1 MKIENM
7 KLFTEYERQFK
18 RKFPGLK
25 HFLIPG
31 NNGIM
36 TFHFECLING
46 TVYGFQLTATN
57 PPKNGD
63 IEVELFYPARCMKL
77 KFDESRKPME
87 MNIDNAI
94 NAAIYIIEVGVPE
107 NG

>member
-25 HFLIPG
+25 YKTVPS
-31 NNGIM
+31 NGYM

-46 TVYGFQLTATN
+46 TVY
-57 PPKNGD
+57 
-63 IEVELFYPARCMKL
+63 
-77 KFDESRKPME
+77 
-87 MNIDNAI
+87 
-94 NAAIYIIEVGVPE
+94 IYKT
-107 NG
+107 

>member
-25 HFLIPG
+25 YNTVPS
-31 NNGIM
+31 NGYM

-46 TVYGFQLTATN
+46 TVYSFRLEARNQ
-57 PPKNGD
+57 PKNGD
-63 IEVELFYPARCMKL
+63 IEVELSCPSRGMSV

-94 NAAIYIIEVGVPE
+94 NAANYIVKVGVQE